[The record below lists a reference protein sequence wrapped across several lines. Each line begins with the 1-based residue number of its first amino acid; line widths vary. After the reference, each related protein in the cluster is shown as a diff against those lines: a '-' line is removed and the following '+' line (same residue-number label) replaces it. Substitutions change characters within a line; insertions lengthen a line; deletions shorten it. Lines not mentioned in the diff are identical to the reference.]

1 MVEDTAPKQKHG
13 FQKGQ
18 SGNPAGRPRGSRS
31 KVTVLAEGLID
42 GEAEAVIRKLISLA
56 KEGDTAAL
64 RIVADRIIPPRRDRH
79 INIEL
84 PAVNDASSAADA
96 MSLLIDAVA
105 SGELTGSESD
115 GIAALIE
122 KRAKLSEIADFE
134 RRIKA
139 LEERMT

>member
-13 FQKGQ
+13 FQKGV

-56 KEGDTAAL
+56 KEGDTTAL
-64 RIVADRIIPPRRDRH
+64 RIIADRIIPPRRDRH
-79 INIEL
+79 INLEL
-84 PAVNDASSAADA
+84 PPVNDARSAADA

-105 SGELTGSESD
+105 SGELTGSESE

-122 KRAKLSEIADFE
+122 KRAKLAEIADFE
-134 RRIKA
+134 MRLRA
-139 LEERMT
+139 LEERAQ